1 MQYFLI
7 VFEHAE
13 EEKNYILIEIYIG
26 NIFRYAN
33 FTIISNSAEKE
44 IRLFIWNN
52 FILLVYP
59 TSFDLKP
66 VHIDTYVSVK

>member
-44 IRLFIWNN
+44 IRLFI
-52 FILLVYP
+52 
-59 TSFDLKP
+59 
-66 VHIDTYVSVK
+66 